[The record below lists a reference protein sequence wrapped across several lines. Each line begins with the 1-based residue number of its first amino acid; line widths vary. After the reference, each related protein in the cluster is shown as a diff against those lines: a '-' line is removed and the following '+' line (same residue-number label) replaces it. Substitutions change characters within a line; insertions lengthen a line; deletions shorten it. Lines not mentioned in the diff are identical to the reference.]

1 MDGDFSHT
9 IVDLQN
15 LIKFKDEFDLVIGSR
30 YIKGGKTEGWSNGR
44 KLLSMTANKAAK
56 ILLGT
61 KVNGM
66 TSGFRIYSKEC
77 LEVLEKG
84 NMINLIDGIYPVI
97 VYKGHSYFIQTDY
110 MGGNKAYICK
120 SKKKLITN

>member
-1 MDGDFSHT
+1 MKFYFF
-9 IVDLQN
+9 IFL
-15 LIKFKDEFDLVIGSR
+15 LIIFALNANSSSVSE
-30 YIKGGKTEGWSNGR
+30 IKTSSNI
-44 KLLSMTANKAAK
+44 SS
-56 ILLGT
+56 I
-61 KVNGM
+61 
-66 TSGFRIYSKEC
+66 EC
-77 LEVLEKG
+77 LEVLENG

>member
-1 MDGDFSHT
+1 MKFNCTIFLLIIFS
-9 IVDLQN
+9 
-15 LIKFKDEFDLVIGSR
+15 
-30 YIKGGKTEGWSNGR
+30 SN
-44 KLLSMTANKAAK
+44 ANSSSVSE
-56 ILLGT
+56 ID
-61 KVNGM
+61 
-66 TSGFRIYSKEC
+66 TSNNISSIEC

-120 SKKKLITN
+120 SKKKLISN